1 MKDLGRNQWVLA
13 SLNQPQK
20 TVSSQIANQKV
31 NVNAK
36 LLSNSSWR
44 KTDSQLWWKAGC
56 IGEETAVYV
65 PFLPFFPEKPTGIS
79 SSSSSSFR
87 LGFIVSNCLGEGT
100 KKWLFFFPSQHSLG
114 ILSFKCHHWG
124 FRECAKKHS
133 RLPHYLPGCPQLLV
147 MESSGACRCLL
158 QAQVGSK
165 KVIDD
170 SNPLPGEHRCSALLS
185 ISVSAPL
192 TKAELCRD

>member
-1 MKDLGRNQWVLA
+1 MVLV

-44 KTDSQLWWKAGC
+44 KKDSQLWWKAGC

-79 SSSSSSFR
+79 SSSSFR

-100 KKWLFFFPSQHSLG
+100 KKWLFFLSQYSLG
-114 ILSFKCHHWG
+114 ILSFKCHRWG
-124 FRECAKKHS
+124 FREYAKKHS
-133 RLPHYLPGCPQLLV
+133 RLPHYLPGCPRLLV
-147 MESSGACRCLL
+147 MESPGACRCLL

-170 SNPLPGEHRCSALLS
+170 SNSLPGEHRCSALLS
-185 ISVSAPL
+185 TSVSAPL
-192 TKAELCRD
+192 TKAEQCRD